1 MFWSKQVSDG
11 FRHPL
16 LLLVATAVI
25 SGLLVPSITQG
36 WQANSRKAQIRA
48 DLIAE
53 AGTVTAD
60 ILIAT
65 QVKEFGGY
73 SMNDGG
79 VDPQDMA
86 DFKKRNGALIVVS
99 AKMRAYLQDVDISTE
114 WDRFGDMLTNVYKAQ
129 IRALRRLE
137 YLAELRTYLNDQNV
151 DWESLITGYPEDGRS
166 DDPAF
171 VKYNRA
177 WYQLK
182 TSLLNRY
189 GAIAER
195 ILKSD
200 VR

>member
-1 MFWSKQVSDG
+1 MFWTKQVSDG

-53 AGTVTAD
+53 AGAATAD

-65 QVKEFGGY
+65 QIKEFGGY

-79 VDPQDMA
+79 IDPQDIA

-99 AKMRAYLQDVDISTE
+99 GKMRAYLQGADISRE
-114 WDRFGDMLTNVYKAQ
+114 WDRFGDMLTNVYKSQ
-129 IRALRRLE
+129 IRAFRRLE
-137 YLAELRTYLNDQNV
+137 YLGELRAYLNDQSV
-151 DWESLITGYPEDGRS
+151 E
-166 DDPAF
+166 
-171 VKYNRA
+171 
-177 WYQLK
+177 
-182 TSLLNRY
+182 
-189 GAIAER
+189 
-195 ILKSD
+195 
-200 VR
+200 